1 MTLSPKQQ
9 EIRDR
14 EELLLDVAQR
24 MLLERGYEELRM
36 DKVAEAIGVSKGTV
50 YQHFGS
56 RDDLLAAV
64 AARSAETRAALFER
78 AQEFEGSP
86 RERMGAVEAA
96 AEVFFALFPHHE
108 QAERLVRAAHLS
120 PGISAERI
128 ATLEAS
134 TQRCFGV
141 ATRIATEAVA
151 SGDLPLREGQSVEQL
166 CVGLWNLYQGAFL
179 MRDLEKFMSDPAVD
193 DAIGTLQ
200 RNARVFLD
208 GFGWRPLS
216 TEVDYTAARE
226 RTLTELFA
234 AEAQAAG
241 LL

>member
-1 MTLSPKQQ
+1 MPLSPKQQ

-14 EELLLDVAQR
+14 EERLLDVAQQ
-24 MLLERGYEELRM
+24 MLLERGYEDLRM
-36 DKVAEAIGVSKGTV
+36 DRIADAVGVSKGTV
-50 YQHFGS
+50 YQHFHS

-64 AARSAETRAALFER
+64 AVRSAAKRAALFER
-78 AQEFEGSP
+78 AASFEGSS

-108 QAERLVRAAHLS
+108 HAERLVRAAHLS
-120 PGISAERI
+120 PKISAERVE
-128 ATLEAS
+128 ALEGS
-134 TQRCFGV
+134 TQRCFEV
-141 ATRIATEAVA
+141 ATQIAAEAVTA
-151 SGDLPLREGQSVEQL
+151 GDLPLRAGQSVGQL

-193 DAIGTLQ
+193 DALGTLQ

-216 TEVDYTAARE
+216 DEHDYTTARE
-226 RTLTELFA
+226 RALTELFG
-234 AEAQAAG
+234 AEALAAG

>member
-1 MTLSPKQQ
+1 VELSPKQR

-14 EELLLDVAQR
+14 EERLLDVAQA
-24 MLLERGYEELRM
+24 MLLERGYEDLRM
-36 DKVAEAIGVSKGTV
+36 DRIAEVVGVSKGTV

-56 RDDLLAAV
+56 RDDLVAAV
-64 AARSAETRAALFER
+64 AARSAATRAALFER
-78 AQEFEGSP
+78 AARFEGAS
-86 RERMGAVEAA
+86 RERMAAVEAA

-120 PGISAERI
+120 PKISPERV
-128 ATLEAS
+128 AALQTC
-134 TQRCFGV
+134 TQRCFEV
-141 ATRIATEAVA
+141 ATRIAAEAAA
-151 SGDLPLREGQSVEQL
+151 SGDLPLHEGQSVGQL

-200 RNARVFLD
+200 RNARVLLD

-216 TEVDYTAARE
+216 TELDYSEARE
-226 RTLTELFA
+226 RALNELFA
-234 AEAQAAG
+234 NEAQAAG